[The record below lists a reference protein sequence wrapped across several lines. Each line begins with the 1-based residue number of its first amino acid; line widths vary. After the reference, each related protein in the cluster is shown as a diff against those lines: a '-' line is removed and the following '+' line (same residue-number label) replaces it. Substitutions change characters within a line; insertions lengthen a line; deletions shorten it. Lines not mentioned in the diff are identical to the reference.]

1 MHTRGYTGKKR
12 TDGRGLFFSSNED
25 ILRHMQKAE
34 NYAVMLSNPSSI
46 LAFEFSHYIRC
57 ELFLFIDS
65 LLTTNFTFKKSQGIE
80 VEEKELKSILSLCEV
95 YCELYCHWLANLPK
109 VVSAVSTAC
118 EVVLERHREQD
129 AVLSLAKSRRGKRRA
144 GIHQNDQAIS
154 RSEYKDGVWVF
165 GKGVGTE

>member
-25 ILRHMQKAE
+25 IARHMQKVE

-46 LAFEFSHYIRC
+46 PAFEFSHYIRC

-80 VEEKELKSILSLCEV
+80 VEEKELRSILALCEI
-95 YCELYCHWLANLPK
+95 YCGFYCHWLANLPK
-109 VVSAVSTAC
+109 VVS
-118 EVVLERHREQD
+118 VVRTECKVVFGDYREED
-129 AVLSLAKSRRGKRRA
+129 AVFSLAKSGRSKRRTR
-144 GIHQNDQAIS
+144 IHQNDQAIP
-154 RSEYKDGVWVF
+154 RSEYKDRVCIF
-165 GKGVGTE
+165 CKGVDME